1 MVRFTVFQTLSALL
15 VFTQTAWSNPLSNLP
30 AIIPRNG
37 SNLVWPSEVSGLV
50 YDKTWAGFGEKTTR
64 WSSYKAPTFN
74 EVFLPQTEEE
84 LSIGLEHMS
93 SNNMSWLAKSGGHG
107 YAPSLQAIQDAV
119 LINLEKFNYVRLQ
132 DDNTAVVGT
141 GARFSDLINSV
152 AAAERELTVGSCP
165 CVGST
170 GAMLGGGLGRLQGLH
185 GLTSDALRKVRMALW
200 NGTIIE
206 ASENVNSDL
215 FWGIRGSG
223 QNYGIVIEST
233 YETWPATNGGKHYSA
248 DLIFAKDSVQKI
260 METTNELTA
269 NGLDEKLSILM
280 FFALDA
286 ATSQITVI
294 VNLVYSGPEEDGKKY
309 TKRFSSFSLDVQES
323 MLGWEE
329 LPTKTVLGLI
339 PQSCATGPRYNL
351 RAVNTKVLNPV
362 TWVNFTDA
370 FEKFLVKHPLAAG
383 SAMMIK
389 TFPVQGVK
397 ALPDDYSAFPHRNH
411 FENVIESIASY
422 TDDSVA
428 CAVERFFREW
438 RDRFAE
444 PSSSGY
450 DKLYV
455 YQNYANKD
463 EPLSALYGYDE
474 WRHERLTKLKNKF
487 DPHGFFNGYHPVPSK
502 AADWS

>member
-1 MVRFTVFQTLSALL
+1 MARLTIVQALPALL
-15 VFTQTAWSNPLSNLP
+15 AIVQTASSTPLTFSTLY
-30 AIIPRNG
+30 PRND
-37 SNLVWPSEVSGLV
+37 SQIVWPTEVSSLV
-50 YDKTWAGFGEKTTR
+50 HDKTWAGFGEKTTR
-64 WSSYKAPTFN
+64 WSSYKAPTFD
-74 EVFLPQTEEE
+74 EVFLPETEEQ
-84 LSIGLEHMS
+84 LSLALEYMS
-93 SNNMSWLAKSGGHG
+93 GNNMTWLAKSGGHG
-107 YAPSLQAIQDAV
+107 YAPSLHAIQDAV
-119 LINLEKFNYVRLQ
+119 LINLENFNYVKLQ
-132 DDNTAVVGT
+132 GDNTAVVGT
-141 GARFSDLINSV
+141 GVRFSDLIDTV
-152 AAAERELTVGSCP
+152 AAAGRELTVGSCP

-185 GLTSDALRKVRMALW
+185 GLTSDALRKVRLALW

-206 ASENVNSDL
+206 ASNNVNSDL

-248 DLIFAKDSVQKI
+248 DLVFTKDSVQRV
-260 METTNELTA
+260 MEITNELTA
-269 NGLDEKLSILM
+269 EGLDEKLAVLM

-286 ATSQITVI
+286 TTSQITVI
-294 VNLVYSGPEEDGKKY
+294 VNLVYSGPEEEGRKY
-309 TKRFSSFSLDVQES
+309 TERFSSFSVDLQEN

-329 LPTKTVLGLI
+329 LPTKTVHGLI
-339 PQSCATGPRYNL
+339 SQSCATGPRYNL
-351 RAVNTKVLNPV
+351 RALNTKVLNPT

-370 FEKFLVKHPLAAG
+370 FETFLVANPLAAG
-383 SAMMIK
+383 SAMMIE

-397 ALPDDYSAFPHRNH
+397 ALSDDYSAFPHRDH
-411 FENVIESIASY
+411 FENVIESIGSY

-428 CAVERFFREW
+428 DAVNNFFAEW

-455 YQNYANKD
+455 YQNYANED

-474 WRHERLTKLKNKF
+474 WRHERLTGLKNKF
-487 DPHGFFNGYHPVPSK
+487 DPQGFFNGYHPVPSN
-502 AADWS
+502 AAAWS